1 MINIKPIIE
10 SFGKDHIKI
19 KINLFHTFIN
29 LDQTK
34 RSNESH
40 DILNQISLKHE
51 YTISNILNL
60 KKTLQLI
67 DTMEELNRNKRVIGQ
82 IRHFT
87 KPNLTK
93 QIYLN

>member
-51 YTISNILNL
+51 YTTQ
-60 KKTLQLI
+60 K
-67 DTMEELNRNKRVIGQ
+67 
-82 IRHFT
+82 F
-87 KPNLTK
+87 
-93 QIYLN
+93 

>member
-1 MINIKPIIE
+1 MYREPLLFKKILYQLFVGIITNKNSVYLLLVKTVFMINIKPIIE

-40 DILNQISLKHE
+40 DILN
-51 YTISNILNL
+51 
-60 KKTLQLI
+60 
-67 DTMEELNRNKRVIGQ
+67 
-82 IRHFT
+82 
-87 KPNLTK
+87 
-93 QIYLN
+93 